1 MDDDSDEMVN
11 QSMNPQPIE
20 VVIID
25 DQLAVR
31 RGVELLL
38 RSAGLR
44 VAGLSASAG
53 EAAQLLIR
61 RRFDV
66 ALVES
71 VLEGVPSAPLLVELI
86 AERPELPVVVYAGRD
101 DVALA
106 AAAAAD
112 LPGLVLKSSPPSTLL
127 EAVRAVAGRSRFV
140 DPEVVR
146 RLPERVARPPR
157 RGIALLSPRERE
169 ILRLLA
175 TGLSG
180 SEIAGELFLS
190 GETVRTHVRNAVQ
203 KLGART
209 RTQAVALLV
218 AHDGGLPIERSLR

>member
-1 MDDDSDEMVN
+1 MA
-11 QSMNPQPIE
+11 PPPIE
-20 VVIID
+20 IVIVD

-38 RSAGLR
+38 RDAGLR
-44 VAGLSASAG
+44 VAGLSASAS
-53 EAAQLLIR
+53 AAARMLAH

-66 ALVES
+66 ALIES
-71 VLEGVPSAPLLVELI
+71 VIEGAPTAPLLAELI

-101 DVALA
+101 EAGLAGA
-106 AAAAAD
+106 AAAAAAGV
-112 LPGLVLKSSPPSTLL
+112 PGLVLKSSPPATLL
-127 EAVRAVAGRSRFV
+127 EAVRAVAGGTRFV
-140 DPEVVR
+140 DPEVRR
-146 RLPERVARPPR
+146 RLPDRAVRPAR

-169 ILRLLA
+169 ILGLLA
-175 TGLSG
+175 NGRSG
-180 SEIAGELFLS
+180 SEIAAELFLS

-218 AHDGGLPIERSLR
+218 DHDGGLPAGVPANRPHEV

>member
-1 MDDDSDEMVN
+1 MARWRPMTI
-11 QSMNPQPIE
+11 PQPIE
-20 VVIID
+20 VVIVD

-38 RSAGLR
+38 RDAGLR
-44 VAGLSASAG
+44 VVGVSASVG
-53 EAAQLLIR
+53 EAARLLAA

-66 ALVES
+66 VLVES
-71 VLEGVPSAPLLVELI
+71 VLEGAPTAPLLGQLI

-101 DVALA
+101 DLALA
-106 AAAAAD
+106 AAAAAGV
-112 LPGLVLKSSPPSTLL
+112 PGLVLKSSPASTLL
-127 EAVRAVAGRSRFV
+127 EAVRAVAAGTRFF

-146 RLPERVARPPR
+146 RLPDRAARPVR

-169 ILRLLA
+169 ILGLLA
-175 TGLSG
+175 TGRNG
-180 SEIAGELFLS
+180 SEIAGELVLS
-190 GETVRTHVRNAVQ
+190 EETVRTHGRNAVA

-218 AHDGGLPIERSLR
+218 DHDGGLPVGVDEN

>member
-1 MDDDSDEMVN
+1 MARWRPMTI
-11 QSMNPQPIE
+11 PQPIE
-20 VVIID
+20 VVIVD

-38 RSAGLR
+38 RDAGLR
-44 VAGLSASAG
+44 VVGVSASVG
-53 EAAQLLIR
+53 EAARLLAA

-66 ALVES
+66 VLVES
-71 VLEGVPSAPLLVELI
+71 VLEGAPTAPLLGQLI

-101 DVALA
+101 DLALA
-106 AAAAAD
+106 AAA
-112 LPGLVLKSSPPSTLL
+112 GT
-127 EAVRAVAGRSRFV
+127 RFF

-146 RLPERVARPPR
+146 RLPDRAARPVR

-169 ILRLLA
+169 ILGLLA
-175 TGLSG
+175 TGRNG
-180 SEIAGELFLS
+180 SEIAGELVLS
-190 GETVRTHVRNAVQ
+190 EETVRTHVRNAVA

-218 AHDGGLPIERSLR
+218 DHDGGLPVGVDEN

>member
-1 MDDDSDEMVN
+1 MQNLSGEMT
-11 QSMNPQPIE
+11 SIDPQPIE

-38 RSAGLR
+38 SGAGLR
-44 VAGLSASAG
+44 VAGLSASMGDAT
-53 EAAQLLIR
+53 QLLGR

-71 VLEGVPSAPLLVELI
+71 VLEGVPSAPLLVELL
-86 AERPELPVVVYAGRD
+86 AERPGLPVVVYAGRD
-101 DVALA
+101 DAALA
-106 AAAAAD
+106 AAAATPV
-112 LPGLVLKSSPPSTLL
+112 PGLVLKSSPPSTLL
-127 EAVRAVAGRSRFV
+127 QAVRAVAAGTRFV

-146 RLPERVARPPR
+146 RLPERAARPLR

-169 ILRLLA
+169 ILTLLA
-175 TGLSG
+175 TGRSG
-180 SEIAGELFLS
+180 PEIAGELFLS

-218 AHDGGLPIERSLR
+218 EHDGGPPADRSLR